1 MSDAIDSQG
10 IQDKER
16 AVPKSVKGKLN
27 IFRASYLLLNN
38 MAFVELLTGILTF
51 AHKGHGEVSLKILTA
66 IFPNNAAAEISWLSL
81 GDSVNPTQSWR
92 LQR

>member
-16 AVPKSVKGKLN
+16 AVPKSVKGKLS
-27 IFRASYLLLNN
+27 IFRALYLLLNN
-38 MAFVELLTGILTF
+38 AAFVKLITGILIF
-51 AHKGHGEVSLKILTA
+51 AHKGHREVSLKILTA
-66 IFPNNAAAEISWLSL
+66 IFPNNAAAEISWLCL
-81 GDSVNPTQSWR
+81 GDSVNPTQRRR